1 MKIQVAIHWQ
11 TDVRKVHLCNV
22 MISDNTTN
30 VDSSTET
37 TPRVTNQE
45 MKMPNKKAMKLPYDD
60 DDTI

>member
-1 MKIQVAIHWQ
+1 MNIQVAIHWQ
-11 TDVRKVHLCNV
+11 TDLRKVHLYNV

-45 MKMPNKKAMKLPYDD
+45 MKMP
-60 DDTI
+60 IRRQ